1 MTNIIAVSTGTVSEV
16 YNECKSNDDKDCGSG
31 YGNYVTIIHADGNTT
46 IYGHLHEGTITVNVG
61 DSVSQG
67 QVIGKMGASGKTNV
81 TSLYFEVRNGSGKS
95 SVVNPNDFISLDNP
109 RSTSAGGDLLQMLLG
124 LEGTGNIIGDSY
136 QVYCNANDVPTVG
149 IGVTLT
155 YHYQKFNNLGFNI
168 TSPYDK
174 YCGTTIPVSIVDQ
187 VHMMIL
193 DEDMTAVK
201 SVLASAGLNLNQQQI
216 DALTILDY
224 NAGNING
231 FVEAYNLYG
240 SSDALCSNWWVS
252 KSINKAYASALT
264 KRRQKECQLFVH
276 GIYDGTYS

>member
-1 MTNIIAVSTGTVSEV
+1 
-16 YNECKSNDDKDCGSG
+16 
-31 YGNYVTIIHADGNTT
+31 
-46 IYGHLHEGTITVNVG
+46 
-61 DSVSQG
+61 
-67 QVIGKMGASGKTNV
+67 
-81 TSLYFEVRNGSGKS
+81 
-95 SVVNPNDFISLDNP
+95 
-109 RSTSAGGDLLQMLLG
+109 MLLG

-201 SVLASAGLNLNQQQI
+201 RVLASAGLNLNQQQI